1 MATVKT
7 ATTINAATQQ
17 YAMPQIEGFILSVIL
32 FPPVDIGRQPR
43 GVALTPIQSTPN
55 PVPDG

>member
-7 ATTINAATQQ
+7 AATINAATQQ

-32 FPPVDIGRQPR
+32 FPQ
-43 GVALTPIQSTPN
+43 LTS
-55 PVPDG
+55 GGSLGA